1 VSLSNRPRL
10 VLGLLI
16 ASVAVNVLGL
26 AAVAARVSRRGG
38 LSYVME
44 RLDLRDAKP
53 PKPEPFQVDWQAR
66 LRKLPNTDGEIVFAG
81 DSLVAEG
88 PWAELFS
95 PIKNRGIGGETTT
108 GLLAR
113 LDEVTESR
121 PRKVF
126 LLIGTNCLA
135 AEIPVAQVVR
145 NYRKILERIRADSP
159 TTRIYALSLLPV
171 NQGYSQGKV
180 IQDNPT
186 IREANRLLREL
197 VSEFPGA
204 EFVDVHDA
212 LADADGNLRKDLT
225 YDGLHLTL
233 DAYLILGE
241 RLKDKVKVND

>member
-16 ASVAVNVLGL
+16 ASVTINVLGL
-26 AAVAARVSRRGG
+26 AAVAARVAQRGG
-38 LSYVME
+38 LPYVLA
-44 RLDLRDAKP
+44 RLDLSDAKP
-53 PKPEPFQVDWQAR
+53 PEPAPFQIDWQAM
-66 LRKLPNTDGEIVFAG
+66 LRKLPNTENEIIFAG
-81 DSLVAEG
+81 DSLVAAG
-88 PWAELFS
+88 AWAELFS
-95 PIKNRGIGGETTT
+95 PIKNRGIGGETTS

-159 TTRIYALSLLPV
+159 ATRIYVLSILPV
-171 NQGYSQGKV
+171 NQAFSQGKV
-180 IQDNPT
+180 MQNNPT
-186 IREANRLLREL
+186 IREANRLLRAL
-197 VSEFPGA
+197 VAEFPGA
-204 EFVDVHDA
+204 EFVDIYDA
-212 LADADGNLRKDLT
+212 VADADGDLRKDLT
-225 YDGLHLTL
+225 PDGLHLTF

-241 RLKDKVKVND
+241 RLKTKVDE